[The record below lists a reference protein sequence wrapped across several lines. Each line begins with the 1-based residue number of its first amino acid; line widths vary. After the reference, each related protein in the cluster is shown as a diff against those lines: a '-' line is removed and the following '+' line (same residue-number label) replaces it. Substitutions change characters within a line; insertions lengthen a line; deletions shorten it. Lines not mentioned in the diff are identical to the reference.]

1 MTFWQALGSIIVYII
16 MCFIESIFIG
26 TAITAFKK
34 RQYYAFGFNLSLAIG
49 QMIFIIKHFIYI

>member
-1 MTFWQALGSIIVYII
+1 MTFGQMLFHIIVYIAL
-16 MCFIESIFIG
+16 CFVESIFVG

-49 QMIFIIKHFIYI
+49 QMIFIIKHYL